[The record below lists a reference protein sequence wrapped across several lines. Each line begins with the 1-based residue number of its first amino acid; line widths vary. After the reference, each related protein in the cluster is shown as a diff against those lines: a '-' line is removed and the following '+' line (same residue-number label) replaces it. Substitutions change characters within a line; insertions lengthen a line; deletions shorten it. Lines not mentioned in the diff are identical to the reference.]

1 MVQATTLLG
10 ITTGRMDTLIMLG
23 RIGGID
29 TGDGGTGGIIETR
42 MVTRLLGSPSRDLRG
57 LILA

>member
-29 TGDGGTGGIIETR
+29 TGDGGTGGIIEDSGGHKAAGAR
-42 MVTRLLGSPSRDLRG
+42 YAS
-57 LILA
+57 